1 MYQQRLKQ
9 LKDRRQYLNYT
20 LEQLAHLIGVSD
32 KMIGKW
38 ERAEAVP
45 NMMNFEAWCNALD
58 LTVILSA
65 ETSCVDDWQPNTD
78 FINELKQLTRGIN
91 YEYEI
96 ANFRDWYKSK
106 GERSADWNAL
116 FRMWI
121 RRSQRFNNKA
131 TNDDANNTEI
141 LSTVAERMHADKNI

>member
-20 LEQLAHLIGVSD
+20 LEKLAHIIGVSD

-38 ERAEAVP
+38 ERGESIP
-45 NMMNFEAWCNALD
+45 NMQNFEAWCNALD
-58 LTVILSA
+58 LRVILSA
-65 ETSCVDDWQPNTD
+65 ETSSVDDWLPNEE
-78 FINELKQLTRGIN
+78 FLNELKQQTRGID
-91 YEYEI
+91 YDYEI
-96 ANFRDWYKSK
+96 ANFTDWYKSK

-121 RRSQRFNNKA
+121 RRSQRFNGKTT
-131 TNDDANNTEI
+131 TNDADNTKV
-141 LSTVAERMHADKNI
+141 LSSVAERMHASKNI